1 MSLKVKQK
9 KLFHQDSSKKQSMKT
24 KAIVIVALL
33 LKSFLVDAQEV
44 KIKRADKDF
53 EKFAYVD
60 AIKTYEK
67 VAEKGYKSVELFQK
81 LGNSYYFQGKLEE
94 ANKWYTELFAMNQE
108 VEPELYFRY
117 AQTLKAVGDY
127 KKADQ
132 MMEKFYQK
140 NGTDNRAKIAKSQK
154 DYLAEIKRNSGRY
167 RIKNAGINSEFSD
180 YGTAFY
186 KDELV
191 FASARDTGGISSR
204 KHSWTNQSYTN
215 LYGAKVTDNGNFES
229 PEKFSKSVSSK
240 YHESTPVFTQD
251 GNTMYFTRNNFLN
264 GKKGKNADKTIL
276 LKIYKATKEGD
287 KWINVTELPFNSNE
301 YSVAHPALSADEK
314 TLYFASDMPGTLG
327 ASDIFKVSIN
337 ADGSY
342 GTPVNLGDKIN
353 TEARETFPYVT
364 DNNELYFAS
373 DGHPGLGGLDVFVT
387 QLKEDGSIGSIKN
400 VGEPVN
406 SQMDDFAFLID
417 TKSKNGFVSSNRKED
432 NLGYDD
438 IYKFTEILP
447 IPKDCEQFLT
457 GVVVDEDSQEPIA
470 NAKVVLY
477 DSTDNKLEEL
487 TSDAQGKYD
496 FGIVECDTKLKIR
509 AEKPNYNTNEIKVII
524 PNESGTTNSKISLEL
539 TQKPLQPGDDLRKAL
554 GIDIIYFDL
563 DKSNIRKD
571 AAVELAKV
579 LEVMKEYPNMHID
592 VRSHT
597 DCRQTAKYNEA
608 LSDRRAKST
617 IAWLVKNGIDKN
629 RLTGKGYG
637 ESQLVNDCGC
647 EPTNQSNCT
656 EEQHQK
662 NRRSEFIITKL

>member
-1 MSLKVKQK
+1 M
-9 KLFHQDSSKKQSMKT
+9 MRIT
-24 KAIVIVALL
+24 IIVALL

-509 AEKPNYNTNEIKVII
+509 AEKPAYNTNEIKVTI
-524 PNESGTTNSKISLEL
+524 PIESGTTNSKISLEL

>member
-1 MSLKVKQK
+1 MRTRIV
-9 KLFHQDSSKKQSMKT
+9 
-24 KAIVIVALL
+24 VIVAIL
-33 LKSFLVDAQEV
+33 LKGFLVNAQEV
-44 KIKRADKDF
+44 KINKANKDYDQ
-53 EKFAYVD
+53 FAYVD

-67 VAEKGYKSVELFQK
+67 VAEKGYKSAEVFQK
-81 LGNSYYFQGKLEE
+81 LGNAYYFQSKLED

-108 VEPELYFRY
+108 VEPEYYFRY
-117 AQTLKAVGDY
+117 AQTLKSAGDY

-140 NGTDNRAKIAKSQK
+140 NGTDNRAKIGMSQK
-154 DYLAEIKRNSGRY
+154 DYLAEIKKNSGRY
-167 RIKNAGINSEFSD
+167 RIENAGINSEFSD

-191 FASARDTGGISSR
+191 FASARDTGSISSK

-240 YHESTPVFTQD
+240 YHESTPVFTKD
-251 GNTMYFTRNNFLN
+251 GNTMYFTRNNFNN
-264 GKKGKNADKTIL
+264 GKKGRDSERTIL
-276 LKIYKATKEGD
+276 LKLYKATKEGD
-287 KWINVTELPFNSNE
+287 KWTNVTELPFNSNE
-301 YSVAHPALSADEK
+301 YSVAHPALSPDEK
-314 TLYFASDMPGTLG
+314 TLYFASNMPGAMG
-327 ASDIFKVSIN
+327 NKKQSDIYKVAIYAGN
-337 ADGSY
+337 SY
-342 GTPVNLGDKIN
+342 GTPENLGDKIN
-353 TEARETFPYVT
+353 TEGRETFPYVT

-387 QLKEDGSIGSIKN
+387 QLKDDGSVGSIKN

-406 SQMDDFAFLID
+406 GKMDDFAFLID
-417 TKSKNGFVSSNRKED
+417 TKTKNGFVSSNRKED

-457 GVVVDEDSQEPIA
+457 GIVVDDASQEPIA
-470 NAKVVLY
+470 NAKVILY
-477 DSTDNKLEEL
+477 DSVENKLKEL
-487 TSDAQGKYD
+487 TSDASGKYD
-496 FGIVECDTKLKIR
+496 FGKVDCDTKLKIR
-509 AEKPNYNTNEIKVII
+509 AEKPTYNTNEISVTI
-524 PNESGTTNSKISLEL
+524 PNESGSTDSKVALEL
-539 TQKPLQPGDDLRKAL
+539 TVKPLEIGSNIAGPL

-563 DKSNIRKD
+563 DKSNIRPD

-579 LEVMKEYPNMHID
+579 LIFMTQNPTVKID

-597 DCRQTAKYNEA
+597 DCRQTAAYNLA

-617 IAWLVKNGIDKN
+617 IAWLVKNGIAAD
-629 RLTGKGYG
+629 RLTGRGYG
-637 ESQLVNDCGC
+637 ESVLVNDCGC
-647 EPTNQSNCT
+647 EPTNASPCS

-662 NRRSEFIITKL
+662 NRRSEFIIMSL

>member
-1 MSLKVKQK
+1 MR
-9 KLFHQDSSKKQSMKT
+9 T
-24 KAIVIVALL
+24 KIIVILAIL
-33 LKSFLVDAQEV
+33 LKGFLVNAQEV
-44 KIKRADKDF
+44 KINKADKNYDQ
-53 EKFAYVD
+53 FAYVD

-67 VAEKGYKSVELFQK
+67 VAAKGYKSAEVFQK
-81 LGNSYYFQGKLEE
+81 LGNAYYFQSKLEE

-154 DYLAEIKRNSGRY
+154 DYLAEIKKNSGRY
-167 RIKNAGINSEFSD
+167 KIENAGINSEFSD

-186 KDELV
+186 KDELI
-191 FASARDTGGISSR
+191 FASARDTGSISSK

-251 GNTMYFTRNNFLN
+251 GNTMYFTRNNFNN
-264 GKKGKNADKTIL
+264 GKKGRDSERTIL
-276 LKIYKATKEGD
+276 LKLYKATKEGD
-287 KWINVTELPFNSNE
+287 KWTNVTELPFNSNE

-314 TLYFASDMPGTLG
+314 TLYFASNMPGTIG
-327 ASDIFKVSIN
+327 GSQSDIFKVSIN

-342 GTPVNLGDKIN
+342 GTPENLGDKIN

-387 QLKEDGSIGSIKN
+387 QLKEDGSVGSIKN

-406 SQMDDFAFLID
+406 SKMDDFAFLID

-447 IPKDCEQFLT
+447 IPKDCEQLLT
-457 GVVVDEDSQEPIA
+457 GIVVDEDSQEPIA
-470 NAKVVLY
+470 NARVVLY
-477 DSTDNKLEEL
+477 DSVENKLKEL

-496 FGIVECDTKLKIR
+496 FGTVDCDTKLKIR
-509 AEKPNYNTNEIKVII
+509 AEKPTYNTNEISVAI
-524 PNESGTTNSKISLEL
+524 PKESGTTDSKVAIEL
-539 TQKPLQPGDDLRKAL
+539 TEKPLKPGDDLRTAL

-563 DKSNIRKD
+563 DKSNIRPD

-579 LEVMKEYPNMHID
+579 LEVMKEYPNMKID

-617 IAWLVKNGIDKN
+617 IAWLIKNGIAAD
-629 RLTGKGYG
+629 RLTGRGYG
-637 ESQLVNDCGC
+637 ESQLVNDCDC

-662 NRRSEFIITKL
+662 NRRSEFIITSL

>member
-1 MSLKVKQK
+1 MRTRIV
-9 KLFHQDSSKKQSMKT
+9 
-24 KAIVIVALL
+24 VIVAIL
-33 LKSFLVDAQEV
+33 LKGFLVNAQEV
-44 KIKRADKDF
+44 KINKANKDYDQ
-53 EKFAYVD
+53 FAYVD

-67 VAEKGYKSVELFQK
+67 VAEKGYKSAEVFQK
-81 LGNSYYFQGKLEE
+81 LGNAYYFQSKLED

-108 VEPELYFRY
+108 VEPEYYFRY
-117 AQTLKAVGDY
+117 AQTLKSAGDY

-140 NGTDNRAKIAKSQK
+140 NGTDNRAKIGMSQK
-154 DYLAEIKRNSGRY
+154 DYLAEIKKNSGRY
-167 RIKNAGINSEFSD
+167 RIENAGINSEFSD

-191 FASARDTGGISSR
+191 FASARDTGSISSK

-229 PEKFSKSVSSK
+229 PDKFSKSVSSK

-287 KWINVTELPFNSNE
+287 KWTNVTELPFNSNE

-353 TEARETFPYVT
+353 TEARETFPFISN
-364 DNNELYFAS
+364 DNELYFAS

-387 QLKEDGSIGSIKN
+387 QLKEDGNVGSIKN

-406 SQMDDFAFLID
+406 SKMDDFAFLID

-447 IPKDCEQFLT
+447 IPKDCEQLLT
-457 GVVVDEDSQEPIA
+457 GIVVDEDSQEPIA
-470 NAKVVLY
+470 NARVVLY
-477 DSTDNKLEEL
+477 DSTENKLKEL

-509 AEKPNYNTNEIKVII
+509 AEKPTYNTNEITVII
-524 PNESGTTNSKISLEL
+524 PKESGTTDSKVALEL
-539 TQKPLQPGDDLRKAL
+539 TEKPLKPGDDLRTVL
-554 GIDIIYFDL
+554 DIDIIYFDL
-563 DKSNIRKD
+563 DKSNIRPD

-579 LEVMKEYPNMHID
+579 LEVMKEYPNMKID

-617 IAWLVKNGIDKN
+617 IAWLIKNGIAAD
-629 RLTGKGYG
+629 RLTGRGYG

-662 NRRSEFIITKL
+662 NRRSEFIITSL

>member
-1 MSLKVKQK
+1 MR
-9 KLFHQDSSKKQSMKT
+9 T
-24 KAIVIVALL
+24 KIVVIVAIL
-33 LKSFLVDAQEV
+33 LKGFLVNAQEV
-44 KIKRADKDF
+44 KTSKADKNYD
-53 EKFAYVD
+53 KFAYVD
-60 AIKTYEK
+60 AVKTYEK
-67 VAEKGYKSVELFQK
+67 VAEKGHKSVEVFQK
-81 LGNSYYFQGKLEE
+81 LGNAYYFQSKLEE

-108 VEPELYFRY
+108 VESELYFRY

-140 NGTDNRAKIAKSQK
+140 SGTDNRARIAKSQK
-154 DYLAEIKRNSGRY
+154 DYLAEIKKNSGRY
-167 RIKNAGINSEFSD
+167 RIQNAGINSEFSD

-191 FASARDTGGISSR
+191 FASARDTGSISSR

-229 PEKFSKSVSSK
+229 PEKFSKSVSSR
-240 YHESTPVFTQD
+240 YHESTAVFTQD
-251 GNTMYFTRNNFLN
+251 GNTMYFTRNNFNN
-264 GKKGKNADKTIL
+264 GKKGRDSERTIL
-276 LKIYKATKEGD
+276 LKLYKATKEGD
-287 KWINVTELPFNSNE
+287 KWTNVTELPFNSNE

-314 TLYFASDMPGTLG
+314 TLYFASNMPGTIG
-327 ASDIFKVSIN
+327 GEQSDIFKVSIN

-342 GTPVNLGDKIN
+342 GTPENLGDKIN
-353 TEARETFPYVT
+353 TEGRETFPYVT

-387 QLKEDGSIGSIKN
+387 QLKDDGSVGSIKN

-406 SQMDDFAFLID
+406 SKMDDFAFLID
-417 TKSKNGFVSSNRKED
+417 NKTKNGFVSSNRKED

-447 IPKDCEQFLT
+447 IPKDCEQLLT
-457 GVVVDEDSQEPIA
+457 GIVVDEESQEPIA
-470 NAKVVLY
+470 NARVVLF
-477 DSTDNKLEEL
+477 DSAENKLKEQ
-487 TSDAQGKYD
+487 TSDAEGKYD
-496 FGIVECDTKLKIR
+496 FGTVDCDTKLKIR
-509 AEKPNYNTNEIKVII
+509 AEKPTYNTNEISVTI
-524 PNESGTTNSKISLEL
+524 PKESGTTDSKVAIEL
-539 TQKPLQPGDDLRKAL
+539 TEKPLKVGDPLNKAL
-554 GIDIIYFDL
+554 NIEIIYFDL
-563 DKSNIRKD
+563 DKSNIRPD

-579 LEVMKEYPNMHID
+579 LEVMKEYPTMKID

-597 DCRQTAKYNEA
+597 DCRQTAAYNLA

-617 IAWLVKNGIDKN
+617 IAWLIKNGIAAD
-629 RLTGKGYG
+629 RLTGRGYG

-647 EPTNQSNCT
+647 EPTNESNCT

-662 NRRSEFIITKL
+662 NRRSEFIITSL

>member
-1 MSLKVKQK
+1 M
-9 KLFHQDSSKKQSMKT
+9 KKQ
-24 KAIVIVALL
+24 IIFILALSL
-33 LKSFLVDAQEV
+33 NGFLMNAQEV
-44 KIKRADKDF
+44 KINKANKNY
-53 EKFAYVD
+53 EQFAYVD

-67 VAEKGYKSVELFQK
+67 VAAKGHKSAEVFQK
-81 LGNSYYFQGKLEE
+81 LGNAYYFQSRLEE

-140 NGTDNRAKIAKSQK
+140 NGTDNRAKIGKTQK
-154 DYLAEIKRNSGRY
+154 DYLAEIKKNSGRY
-167 RIKNAGINSEFSD
+167 RIENAGINSEFSD

-191 FASARDTGGISSR
+191 FASARDTGSISSK

-251 GNTMYFTRNNFLN
+251 GNTMYFTRNNFNN
-264 GKKGKNADKTIL
+264 GKKGRDSERTIL
-276 LKIYKATKEGD
+276 LKLYKATKDGD
-287 KWINVTELPFNSNE
+287 KWTNVTELPFNSNE
-301 YSVAHPALSADEK
+301 YSVAHPALSPDEK
-314 TLYFASDMPGTLG
+314 TLYFASNMPSTTGG
-327 ASDIFKVSIN
+327 SQSDIFKVSIN

-342 GTPVNLGDKIN
+342 GTPENLGNKIN
-353 TEARETFPYVT
+353 TEARETFPFVT

-387 QLKEDGSIGSIKN
+387 QLKEDGNVGSIKN

-406 SQMDDFAFLID
+406 SKMDDFAFLID
-417 TKSKNGFVSSNRKED
+417 NKTKNGFVSSNRKED

-447 IPKDCEQFLT
+447 IPKDCEQLLT
-457 GVVVDEDSQEPIA
+457 GIVVDEESQEPIA
-470 NAKVVLY
+470 NARVVLF
-477 DSTDNKLEEL
+477 DSAENKLKEQ
-487 TSDAQGKYD
+487 TSDAEGKYD
-496 FGIVECDTKLKIR
+496 FGTVDCDTKLKIR
-509 AEKPNYNTNEIKVII
+509 AEKPTYNTNEISVTI
-524 PNESGTTNSKISLEL
+524 PKESGTTDSKVAIEL
-539 TQKPLQPGDDLRKAL
+539 TEKPLKVGDPLNKAL
-554 GIDIIYFDL
+554 NIEIIYFDL
-563 DKSNIRKD
+563 DKSNIRPD

-579 LEVMKEYPNMHID
+579 LEVMKEYPTMKID

-597 DCRQTAKYNEA
+597 DCRQTAAYNLA

-617 IAWLVKNGIDKN
+617 IAWLIKNGIAAD
-629 RLTGKGYG
+629 RLTGRGYG

-647 EPTNQSNCT
+647 EPTNESNCT

-662 NRRSEFIITKL
+662 NRRSEFIITSL

>member
-1 MSLKVKQK
+1 M
-9 KLFHQDSSKKQSMKT
+9 KKQ
-24 KAIVIVALL
+24 IIFILALSL
-33 LKSFLVDAQEV
+33 HGFLMNAQEV
-44 KIKRADKDF
+44 KINKANKNY
-53 EKFAYVD
+53 EQFAYVD

-67 VAEKGYKSVELFQK
+67 VAAKGHKSAEVFQK
-81 LGNSYYFQGKLEE
+81 LGNAYYFQSRLEE
-94 ANKWYTELFAMNQE
+94 ANKWYTELFAMNQD

-140 NGTDNRAKIAKSQK
+140 NGTDNRAKIGKTQK
-154 DYLAEIKRNSGRY
+154 DYLAEIKKNSGRY
-167 RIKNAGINSEFSD
+167 RIENAGINSEFSD

-191 FASARDTGGISSR
+191 FASARDTGSISSK

-229 PEKFSKSVSSK
+229 PEKFSKSVSSR

-251 GNTMYFTRNNFLN
+251 GNTMYFTRNNFNN
-264 GKKGKNADKTIL
+264 GKKGRDSERTIL
-276 LKIYKATKEGD
+276 LKLYKATKDGD
-287 KWINVTELPFNSNE
+287 KWTNVTELPFNSNE
-301 YSVAHPALSADEK
+301 YSVAHPALSPDEK
-314 TLYFASDMPGTLG
+314 TLYFASNMPGTIG
-327 ASDIFKVSIN
+327 GSQSDIFKVSIN

-342 GTPVNLGDKIN
+342 GTPENLGNKIN
-353 TEARETFPYVT
+353 TEARETFPFVT

-387 QLKEDGSIGSIKN
+387 QLKEDGNVGSIKN

-406 SQMDDFAFLID
+406 SKMDDFAFLID

-447 IPKDCEQFLT
+447 IPKDCEQLLT
-457 GVVVDEDSQEPIA
+457 GIVVDENSQEPIA
-470 NAKVVLY
+470 NARVVLY
-477 DSTDNKLEEL
+477 DSTENKLKEL

-509 AEKPNYNTNEIKVII
+509 AEKPTYNTNEITVII
-524 PNESGTTNSKISLEL
+524 PKESGTTDSKVALEL
-539 TQKPLQPGDDLRKAL
+539 TEKPLKPGDDLRTAL

-563 DKSNIRKD
+563 DKSNIRPD

-579 LEVMKEYPNMHID
+579 LEVMKEYPNMKID

-617 IAWLVKNGIDKN
+617 IAWLIKNGIAAD
-629 RLTGKGYG
+629 RLTGRGYG

-662 NRRSEFIITKL
+662 NRRSEFIITSL

>member
-1 MSLKVKQK
+1 MN
-9 KLFHQDSSKKQSMKT
+9 
-24 KAIVIVALL
+24 
-33 LKSFLVDAQEV
+33 AQEV
-44 KIKRADKDF
+44 KINKANKNY
-53 EKFAYVD
+53 EQFAYVD

-67 VAEKGYKSVELFQK
+67 VAAKGHKSAEVFQK
-81 LGNSYYFQGKLEE
+81 LGNAYYFQSRLEE

-140 NGTDNRAKIAKSQK
+140 NGTDNRAKIGKTQK
-154 DYLAEIKRNSGRY
+154 DYLAEIKKNSGRY
-167 RIKNAGINSEFSD
+167 RIENAGINSEFSD

-191 FASARDTGGISSR
+191 FASARDTGSISSK

-251 GNTMYFTRNNFLN
+251 GNTMYFTRNNFNN
-264 GKKGKNADKTIL
+264 GKKGRDSERTIL
-276 LKIYKATKEGD
+276 LKLYKATKDGD
-287 KWINVTELPFNSNE
+287 KWTNVTELPFNSNE
-301 YSVAHPALSADEK
+301 YSVAHPALSPDEK
-314 TLYFASDMPGTLG
+314 TLYFASDMPGSMG
-327 ASDIFKVSIN
+327 SSDLYRVAIN

-342 GTPVNLGDKIN
+342 GTPVNLGNKIN
-353 TEARETFPYVT
+353 TEGRETFPFVS

-387 QLKEDGSIGSIKN
+387 KLSSDGNIGTIKN

-406 SQMDDFAFLID
+406 SKMDDFAFLID
-417 TKSKNGFVSSNRKED
+417 TKTKNGFVSSNRKED

-438 IYKFTEILP
+438 IYKLTEIIP
-447 IPKDCEQFLT
+447 IPEDCKQFLT
-457 GVVVDEDSQEPIA
+457 GVVVEEDSQKPIA
-470 NAKVVLY
+470 NAKVILY
-477 DSTDNKLEEL
+477 DSVENKLKEL

-496 FGIVECDTKLKIR
+496 FGIVECDTRLKIR
-509 AEKPNYNTNEIKVII
+509 AEKTTYNTNEISVII
-524 PNESGTTNSKISLEL
+524 PKESGTTDSKVSLEL
-539 TQKPLQPGDDLRKAL
+539 KEQALKPGDSVNNVLN
-554 GIDIIYFDL
+554 IDIVYFDL
-563 DKSNIRKD
+563 DKSDIRPD

-579 LEVMKEYPNMHID
+579 LEVMKQNPTMKID

-597 DCRQTAKYNEA
+597 DCRHTAAYNLA

-617 IAWLVKNGIDKN
+617 IAWLIKNGIAAD
-629 RLTGKGYG
+629 RLTGRGYG
-637 ESQLVNDCGC
+637 ESQLVNKCSC
-647 EPTNQSNCT
+647 EPTNESNCS
-656 EEQHQK
+656 EEEHQK
-662 NRRSEFIITKL
+662 NRRSIFVITSL

>member
-1 MSLKVKQK
+1 M
-9 KLFHQDSSKKQSMKT
+9 KKQ
-24 KAIVIVALL
+24 IIFILALSL
-33 LKSFLVDAQEV
+33 NGFLMNAQEV
-44 KIKRADKDF
+44 KINKANKNY
-53 EKFAYVD
+53 EQFAYVD

-67 VAEKGYKSVELFQK
+67 VAAKGHKSAEVFQK
-81 LGNSYYFQGKLEE
+81 LGNAYYFQSRLEE
-94 ANKWYTELFAMNQE
+94 ANKWYTELFAMNQD

-140 NGTDNRAKIAKSQK
+140 NGTDNRAKIGKTQK
-154 DYLAEIKRNSGRY
+154 DYLAEIKKNSGRY
-167 RIKNAGINSEFSD
+167 RIENAGINSEFSD

-191 FASARDTGGISSR
+191 FASARDTGSISSK

-229 PEKFSKSVSSK
+229 PEKFSKSVSSR

-251 GNTMYFTRNNFLN
+251 GNTMYFTRNNFNN
-264 GKKGKNADKTIL
+264 GKKGRDSERTIL
-276 LKIYKATKEGD
+276 LKLYKATKDGD
-287 KWINVTELPFNSNE
+287 KWTNVTELPFNSNE
-301 YSVAHPALSADEK
+301 YSVAHPALSPDEK
-314 TLYFASDMPGTLG
+314 TLYFASNMPGTIG
-327 ASDIFKVSIN
+327 GSQSDIFKVSIN

-342 GTPVNLGDKIN
+342 GTPENLGNKIN
-353 TEARETFPYVT
+353 TEARETFPFIT

-373 DGHPGLGGLDVFVT
+373 DGHPGLGGLDVFVA
-387 QLKEDGSIGSIKN
+387 QLKEDGNVGSIKN

-406 SQMDDFAFLID
+406 SKMDDFAFLID

-447 IPKDCEQFLT
+447 IPKDCEQLLT
-457 GVVVDEDSQEPIA
+457 GIVVDEDSQEPIA
-470 NAKVVLY
+470 NARVVLY
-477 DSTDNKLEEL
+477 DSTENKLKEL

-509 AEKPNYNTNEIKVII
+509 AEKPTYNTNEITVII
-524 PNESGTTNSKISLEL
+524 PKESGTTDSKVALEL
-539 TQKPLQPGDDLRKAL
+539 TEKPLKPGDDLRTAL

-563 DKSNIRKD
+563 DKSNIRPD

-579 LEVMKEYPNMHID
+579 LEVMKEYPNMKID

-617 IAWLVKNGIDKN
+617 IAWLIKNGIAAD
-629 RLTGKGYG
+629 RLTGRGYG

-662 NRRSEFIITKL
+662 NRRSEFIITSL

>member
-1 MSLKVKQK
+1 MRTRIV
-9 KLFHQDSSKKQSMKT
+9 
-24 KAIVIVALL
+24 VIVAIL
-33 LKSFLVDAQEV
+33 LKGFLVNAQEV
-44 KIKRADKDF
+44 KINKADKNYD
-53 EKFAYVD
+53 KFAYVD

-67 VAEKGYKSVELFQK
+67 VAEKGHKSAEVFQK
-81 LGNSYYFQGKLEE
+81 LGNAYYFQSKLED

-117 AQTLKAVGDY
+117 AQTLKAVDDY

-140 NGTDNRAKIAKSQK
+140 NGTDNRAKIGKTQK
-154 DYLAEIKRNSGRY
+154 DYLAEIKKNSGRY
-167 RIKNAGINSEFSD
+167 RIENAGINSEFSD

-191 FASARDTGGISSR
+191 FASARDTGSISSK

-229 PEKFSKSVSSK
+229 PEKFSKSVSSR

-251 GNTMYFTRNNFLN
+251 GNTMYFTRNNFNN
-264 GKKGKNADKTIL
+264 GKKGRDSERTIL
-276 LKIYKATKEGD
+276 LKLYKATKDGD
-287 KWINVTELPFNSNE
+287 KWTNVTELPFNSNE
-301 YSVAHPALSADEK
+301 YSVAHPALSPDEK
-314 TLYFASDMPGTLG
+314 TLYFASNMPGTLG

-342 GTPVNLGDKIN
+342 GTPENLGNKIN
-353 TEARETFPYVT
+353 TEARETFPFVT

-387 QLKEDGSIGSIKN
+387 QLKEDGNVGSIKN

-406 SQMDDFAFLID
+406 SKMDDFAFLID
-417 TKSKNGFVSSNRKED
+417 NKTKNGFVSSNRKED

-447 IPKDCEQFLT
+447 IPKDCEQLLT
-457 GVVVDEDSQEPIA
+457 GIVVDEESQEPIA
-470 NAKVVLY
+470 NARVVLF
-477 DSTDNKLEEL
+477 DSAENKLKEQ
-487 TSDAQGKYD
+487 TSDAEGKYD
-496 FGIVECDTKLKIR
+496 FGTVDCDTKLKIR
-509 AEKPNYNTNEIKVII
+509 AEKPTYNTNEISVTI
-524 PNESGTTNSKISLEL
+524 PKESGTTDSKVAIEL
-539 TQKPLQPGDDLRKAL
+539 TEKPLKVGDPLNKAL
-554 GIDIIYFDL
+554 NIEIIYFDL
-563 DKSNIRKD
+563 DKSNIRPD

-579 LEVMKEYPNMHID
+579 LEVMKEYPTMKID

-597 DCRQTAKYNEA
+597 DCRQTAAYNLA

-617 IAWLVKNGIDKN
+617 IAWLIKNGIAAD
-629 RLTGKGYG
+629 RLTGRGYG

-647 EPTNQSNCT
+647 EPTNESNCT

-662 NRRSEFIITKL
+662 NRRSEFIITSL

>member
-656 EEQHQK
+656 EDQHQK
-662 NRRSEFIITKL
+662 NRRSEFIIVKL